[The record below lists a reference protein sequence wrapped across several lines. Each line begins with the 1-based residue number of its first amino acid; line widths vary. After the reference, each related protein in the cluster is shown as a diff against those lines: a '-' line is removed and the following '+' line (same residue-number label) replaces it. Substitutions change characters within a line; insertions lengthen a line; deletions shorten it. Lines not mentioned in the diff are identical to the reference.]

1 MEEGLNLFDEN
12 VQTKKEAIMNAKSL
26 ITKLNNE
33 KAKSE
38 EFISSFYNIF
48 KDFEVNIEVN
58 LT

>member
-1 MEEGLNLFDEN
+1 MNLFDEN

-48 KDFEVNIEVN
+48 KDFEVNIEVK